1 MATLFAHCVA
11 CGDSLET
18 SEEQAVGLHFEC
30 AADENAIGSHDPG
43 EADPDTGCSRCGG
56 VLIDDTECGRREHWA
71 CSDRRPAWRL
81 RWIAW
86 QHRLPG
92 WLRPGVPLRY
102 RWPSLRWAIAS
113 RTHGRLF
120 PTDWRY
126 PF

>member
-1 MATLFAHCVA
+1 MATLFVHCVA
-11 CGDSLET
+11 CGDPLET

-30 AADENAIGSHDPG
+30 DADEDAIGSDDPG
-43 EADPDTGCSRCGG
+43 EADPDTGCIRCGG
-56 VLIDDTECGRREHWA
+56 ILIDDTEYGRREHWA
-71 CSDRRPAWRL
+71 CSDRRPSFRL

-86 QHRLPG
+86 CWALPG
-92 WLRPGVPLRY
+92 WLRPGVPFRY
-102 RWPSLRWAIAS
+102 RWASLCWAIAY